1 MVLIAPPVLR
11 AGASLLFVLVA
22 CACLLTAA
30 VLVPAPPVALP
41 IVVLTC
47 LGFPIAG
54 ALDLGAAIAVARAPA
69 VQLRRELDRI
79 PEAPHPL
86 GY

>member
-1 MVLIAPPVLR
+1 VVLTARPVLR
-11 AGASLLFVLVA
+11 AGAALLFVVVA
-22 CACLLTAA
+22 SACLLTAA

-47 LGFPIAG
+47 LGCPIAG

-69 VQLRRELDRI
+69 VQLRRELDRL

>member
-1 MVLIAPPVLR
+1 MRARPVLR
-11 AGASLLFVLVA
+11 AGLSLVLVFLA
-22 CACLLTAA
+22 CAALLAAA

-41 IVVLTC
+41 IVALTC
-47 LGFPIAG
+47 LGCPMAC
-54 ALDLGAAIAVARAPA
+54 ALDLGAAIAAAREPA
-69 VQLRRELDRI
+69 AQLRRELDRI